1 MRAYLGTV
9 PDYSQTGVVGVRL
22 SGVAPEG
29 PAARVDIKGGD
40 IVVELAGRR
49 IENIYDYT
57 YAIDALKI
65 GQQARIVVL
74 RNGQRLERQIVPE
87 SRE

>member
-1 MRAYLGTV
+1 MITI
-9 PDYSQTGVVGVRL
+9 STNC
-22 SGVAPEG
+22 
-29 PAARVDIKGGD
+29 GD